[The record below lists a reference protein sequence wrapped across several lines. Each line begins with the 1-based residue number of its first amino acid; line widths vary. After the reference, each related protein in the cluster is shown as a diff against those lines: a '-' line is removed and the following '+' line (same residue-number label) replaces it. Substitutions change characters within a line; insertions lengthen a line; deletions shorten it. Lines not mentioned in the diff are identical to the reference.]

1 MPEISLVE
9 FADRLNRVLPA
20 VISAFARRQKNELY
34 KGKITLPQFIILD
47 FLSRDTETKMTQLAG
62 MMDVTTAAMTGVI
75 QRLVR
80 ENYVSRNFDSSDR
93 RIIRIKITAKGAK
106 LVTKINRQRREMV
119 IDIFGRIS
127 EAERRDY
134 LKILEHIHRILLE
147 SKT

>member
-1 MPEISLVE
+1 MPEISLAE

-34 KGKITLPQFIILD
+34 KGKITLPQFLILD

-75 QRLVR
+75 ERLVR

>member
-1 MPEISLVE
+1 MPEISLAE

-34 KGKITLPQFIILD
+34 KGKITLPQFLILD

-93 RIIRIKITAKGAK
+93 RIIRIKITAKGAN